1 MGRMGLENI
10 IQGHGD
16 IILRGEIDSAVK
28 ENLSYITA
36 LRKGVKAASKRK
48 SPDEY
53 LDEIKIE
60 ECGKSRVALG
70 GLAISLHQRNVRAL
84 YKQMV
89 DKKDLEDEE
98 YE

>member
-28 ENLSYITA
+28 ENLNYITS
-36 LRKGVKAASKRK
+36 LRKSVKAASKRK
-48 SPDEY
+48 VPDDY
-53 LDEIKIE
+53 LDEINIE

-84 YKQMV
+84 YQQMV
-89 DKKDLEDEE
+89 NKKDGDEDDE
-98 YE
+98 